1 MRHLR
6 RTGAIAGVMALGAAS
21 VFVATPAMA
30 DGQGP
35 ANCAYNA
42 PSNGYVVTDPAT
54 NSKCV
59 TNENGTYMFVK
70 GAVRKRCQASAFLS
84 SFRVIQRGDTRPYV
98 TYRFIRGK
106 TVVVKKVRL
115 RPGKKAVAAFRF
127 TRSGRWTVISSYGG
141 KRLTATVKVTPGGS
155 C

>member
-1 MRHLR
+1 MRHMR
-6 RTGAIAGVMALGAAS
+6 RAGAIAGVIALGAAS
-21 VFVATPAMA
+21 ILVATPAMA
-30 DGQGP
+30 DSQVP
-35 ANCAYNA
+35 ADCAFNA

-70 GAVRKRCQASAFLS
+70 GAVKKRCQVSAFVS
-84 SFRVIQRGDTRPYV
+84 SFRVIQRGDTRPFV

-115 RPGKKAVAAFRF
+115 RPGKKAVTSFRF
-127 TRSGRWTVISSYGG
+127 TRSGKWTVVSSYGG
-141 KRLTATVKVTPGGS
+141 KRLTATVRVNPGGS